1 MSSPLN
7 ESDLIKKIVS
17 GDRQAFAVL
26 YQQYVGEL
34 YRYVYLFV
42 KCKEDSEEIVQ
53 EIFVKIWNRR
63 EKLDEVT
70 SFKAYIYKSA
80 KNLLLDEI
88 RKNAVKAK
96 ALLILKS
103 DSEASFDKTDD
114 RIIYNEHYQIAE
126 QAISSLPEK
135 RRLIFLMRTREE
147 LSLDEIAAKLS
158 ISKSVVKKQLYA
170 GISFVRKY
178 MQENECLFI
187 VACCSCLL
195 KLIQR
200 GPF

>member
-1 MSSPLN
+1 MNSPLN

-17 GDRQAFAVL
+17 GDRHAFAVL

-34 YRYVYLFV
+34 YHYVYLFV

-63 EKLDEVT
+63 EKLNEVS
-70 SFKAYIYKSA
+70 SFKSYIYKAA

-88 RKNAVKAK
+88 RKSAVKAK
-96 ALLILKS
+96 ALQILKT
-103 DSEASFDKTDD
+103 DSEESFEKADD

-126 QAISSLPEK
+126 QAISNLPEK
-135 RRLIFLMRTREE
+135 RRQIFLMRTREE
-147 LSLDEIAAKLS
+147 LSLDEIAARLS

-178 MQENECLFI
+178 MQENECLLITVLF
-187 VACCSCLL
+187 SCLL
-195 KLIQR
+195 KLVQR